1 MTWIHTIAEAE
12 AGGRLETLY
21 KRVSGP
27 DGRVDNIMRAHSLR
41 PHSLEGH
48 MALYKAVL
56 HHRGNALERWLLETL
71 GVYVSLLNGCGYCV
85 EHHFEGLRRHLGDDA
100 RAGAIRQALEANAPQ
115 PALEA
120 KHCTLV
126 TYAGKLTR
134 QPAEMA
140 AQDVEMLRAADWDDG
155 AILEVNQVVS
165 YFAYANRT
173 VLGLG
178 VEAAGETL
186 GLSPSDL
193 DDEAAWDHR

>member
-12 AGGRLETLY
+12 ASGRLETLY
-21 KRVSGP
+21 KRISRP

-56 HHRGNALERWLLETL
+56 HHRGNGLEPWLLETL
-71 GVYVSLLNGCGYCV
+71 GVYVSLLNGCSYCV
-85 EHHFEGLRRHLGDDA
+85 EHHFAGLRRLMGDDA
-100 RAGAIRQALEANAPQ
+100 RADAIRRALEADAPEQ
-115 PALEA
+115 SLEA
-120 KHCTLV
+120 KQCALV
-126 TYAGKLTR
+126 VYAGKLTR
-134 QPAEMA
+134 QPAEMT
-140 AQDVEMLRAADWDDG
+140 AQDVESLRAAGWDDG
-155 AILEVNQVVS
+155 VILEVNQVVS

-178 VEAAGETL
+178 VETADETL

-193 DDEAAWDHR
+193 DDEEAWDHR